1 MREDNYYSGKTYIW
15 TYDKGGNILTKS
27 EYAYTAGTLGEP
39 LNTVNYSYGNSDWK
53 DLLTEYN
60 GTAINYDLSGNPL
73 NWRNASSLTWDGR
86 RLSGMTL
93 TDGTELAF
101 EYNSAGIRIGKTVGT
116 DKTVEYL
123 LDGTKIIREIRKVN
137 GIVTETLLYYYNTDG
152 DVIGLN
158 YNGTDYYYGRNMQGD
173 ILYIYNTSGEAVT
186 TYAYDAWGSIVSQTG
201 TLSSTV
207 GEANPFRYRGYY
219 LDSET
224 GLYYLQSRYYDAAVG
239 RFLNADATEYG
250 GTGIVIITYNLF
262 AYCGNNPVNYI
273 DDDGK
278 LFISITTIIAIA
290 SVVAGIG
297 AGAYVAYK
305 SYKLSGKIDWVN
317 AITSGLGVGL
327 TVYSLGMTA
336 YQAYQCVSMYY
347 GRTPVTGF
355 NVGKTGQI
363 IGDTSLLNSAELR
376 VANDLK
382 EKGNKVEII
391 PRAKDKTPDFKVN
404 GIKTE
409 LKTLQNPNINT
420 GITRIKQAF
429 KQGEHVII
437 DARNTSLTIKQAEE
451 IINRAAGTYAKKV
464 LPGLVE
470 IWTKYGIVISSNK
483 SK

>member
-60 GTAINYDLSGNPL
+60 GTAISYDLSGNPL
-73 NWRNASSLTWDGR
+73 NWRNASSLSWDGR
-86 RLSGMTL
+86 RLAGMTL

-137 GIVTETLLYYYNTDG
+137 GTVTETLLYYYNTDG

-173 ILYIYNTSGEAVT
+173 ILYIYNTSGEIVT

-239 RFLNADATEYG
+239 RFLNADE
-250 GTGIVIITYNLF
+250 TGYIISTLNSIEHNLF
-262 AYCGNNPVNYI
+262 AYCGNEPVYSK
-273 DDDGK
+273 D
-278 LFISITTIIAIA
+278 TTGFFTIKIYAVAAIIAAATAAIA
-290 SVVAGIG
+290 KIVGNFAKGLRGRQLFRGVLGASIGSAVNVVLLM
-297 AGAYVAYK
+297 
-305 SYKLSGKIDWVN
+305 KLIKWGTK
-317 AITSGLGVGL
+317 
-327 TVYSLGMTA
+327 GMVLA
-336 YQAYQCVSMYY
+336 AFAAAAVQAV
-347 GRTPVTGF
+347 F
-355 NVGKTGQI
+355 
-363 IGDTSLLNSAELR
+363 DF
-376 VANDLK
+376 
-382 EKGNKVEII
+382 VE
-391 PRAKDKTPDFKVN
+391 
-404 GIKTE
+404 G
-409 LKTLQNPNINT
+409 
-420 GITRIKQAF
+420 
-429 KQGEHVII
+429 VII
-437 DARNTSLTIKQAEE
+437 DKKYRWEQLSYDLITNFASNF
-451 IINRAAGTYAKKV
+451 AGNYIAAKKIYINGNWFQPKTLSAFFTKSYGKKLISQTGIGSV
-464 LPGLVE
+464 VSMLIDLIRTGLS
-470 IWTKYGIVISSNK
+470 KLVIK
-483 SK
+483 VR

>member
-27 EYAYTAGTLGEP
+27 EYAYTAGTPGEP

-60 GTAINYDLSGNPL
+60 GTAISYDLSGNPL

-86 RLSGMTL
+86 RLAGMTL

-137 GIVTETLLYYYNTDG
+137 GTVTETLLYYYNTDG

-173 ILYIYNTSGEAVT
+173 ILYIYNTSGEIVT

-224 GLYYLQSRYYDAAVG
+224 GLYYLQSRYYDPTVG
-239 RFLNADATEYG
+239 RFLNADDVNYLDVDRLALDNNLYAYCENDPVQCDDVSGHGKILAIGFQFAISVGKFTL
-250 GTGIVIITYNLF
+250 GIEGLWSTKNRAFYLF
-262 AYCGNNPVNYI
+262 AFVGGISKNYLGSIETAFKQDLAELRSYIPKISIKSTSLLRKCGISLSFVMVLGNKHAQFPKNYCGWFTSLSLSFRHITASGGYSKS
-273 DDDGK
+273 GK
-278 LFISITTIIAIA
+278 VKIGSIGIGVTS
-290 SVVAGIG
+290 SVLSANFSQTYYFQLTG
-297 AGAYVAYK
+297 AGAKANN
-305 SYKLSGKIDWVN
+305 VN
-317 AITSGLGVGL
+317 A
-327 TVYSLGMTA
+327 
-336 YQAYQCVSMYY
+336 
-347 GRTPVTGF
+347 
-355 NVGKTGQI
+355 
-363 IGDTSLLNSAELR
+363 LLSSI
-376 VANDLK
+376 NDYL
-382 EKGNKVEII
+382 
-391 PRAKDKTPDFKVN
+391 A
-404 GIKTE
+404 
-409 LKTLQNPNINT
+409 
-420 GITRIKQAF
+420 RIKLLAF
-429 KQGEHVII
+429 
-437 DARNTSLTIKQAEE
+437 LF
-451 IINRAAGTYAKKV
+451 
-464 LPGLVE
+464 
-470 IWTKYGIVISSNK
+470 
-483 SK
+483 

>member
-60 GTAINYDLSGNPL
+60 GTAISYDLSGNPL

-86 RLSGMTL
+86 RLAGMTL

-137 GIVTETLLYYYNTDG
+137 GTVTETLLYYYNTDG

-173 ILYIYNTSGEAVT
+173 ILYIYNTSGEIVT

-224 GLYYLQSRYYDAAVG
+224 GLYYLQSRYYDPTVG
-239 RFLNADATEYG
+239 RFLNADESNVLEKNRPSLINNLFMYCNNCSTMFFDPYGEDAILLLYAKSAKKLGHLSVMVQDKSGNWFYFYWGANNTSSRATLFGGYVKSYYKFDYLYAKGSRPWVGYFSNIKTFLMNRDLFNPSNIKYSNGLTHALYIKGDFSLSCTYYSVSKNFRYQLFVYNCAQAVLLGLSFGFASFDPVRFNMILRKTYKMKIPNLIFMTFAVAYG
-250 GTGIVIITYNLF
+250 GVIY
-262 AYCGNNPVNYI
+262 P
-273 DDDGK
+273 K
-278 LFISITTIIAIA
+278 
-290 SVVAGIG
+290 
-297 AGAYVAYK
+297 
-305 SYKLSGKIDWVN
+305 
-317 AITSGLGVGL
+317 
-327 TVYSLGMTA
+327 
-336 YQAYQCVSMYY
+336 
-347 GRTPVTGF
+347 
-355 NVGKTGQI
+355 
-363 IGDTSLLNSAELR
+363 
-376 VANDLK
+376 
-382 EKGNKVEII
+382 
-391 PRAKDKTPDFKVN
+391 
-404 GIKTE
+404 
-409 LKTLQNPNINT
+409 
-420 GITRIKQAF
+420 
-429 KQGEHVII
+429 
-437 DARNTSLTIKQAEE
+437 
-451 IINRAAGTYAKKV
+451 
-464 LPGLVE
+464 
-470 IWTKYGIVISSNK
+470 
-483 SK
+483 